1 MPLGSPTRRQGASP
15 FHPTHDLRPARSR
28 WQAEPRKCN
37 YGMTEQGRELPM
49 KRILIAVLAAACI
62 AGAATLAKAGNTPHE
77 EANKK
82 TVIALYEAA
91 LNKMDYEES
100 EKYLGPYYK
109 QHNPMAED
117 GKEGLKKFIEWRK
130 KALPNAK
137 SVIKRIFA
145 DGDYV
150 IVHVH
155 SIREP

>member
-1 MPLGSPTRRQGASP
+1 
-15 FHPTHDLRPARSR
+15 
-28 WQAEPRKCN
+28 
-37 YGMTEQGRELPM
+37 M
-49 KRILIAVLAAACI
+49 KRILVAALAVACI
-62 AGAATLAKAGNTPHE
+62 AGAGTLATAGNTPQE

-117 GKEGLKKFIEWRK
+117 GKEGLKKFLEWRK

-137 SVIKRIFA
+137 SIIKRIFA

-155 SIREP
+155 SIREPGTRGVAIVDIYRMENGKVVEHWDVIQDVPEKARNDNTMF

>member
-1 MPLGSPTRRQGASP
+1 M
-15 FHPTHDLRPARSR
+15 
-28 WQAEPRKCN
+28 N
-37 YGMTEQGRELPM
+37 
-49 KRILIAVLAAACI
+49 RILVAALAAACI
-62 AGAATLAKAGNTPHE
+62 AGAGPLATAGNTPQE

-82 TVIALYEAA
+82 TVMALYEAA
-91 LNKMDYEES
+91 LHKTDYARS

-109 QHNPMAED
+109 QHNPLAED

-155 SIREP
+155 SIREPGTRGAAIVDLYRKENGKVIEHWDVIQDTPDKPRNTNTMF

>member
-1 MPLGSPTRRQGASP
+1 
-15 FHPTHDLRPARSR
+15 
-28 WQAEPRKCN
+28 
-37 YGMTEQGRELPM
+37 M
-49 KRILIAVLAAACI
+49 KRILVATLAAACI
-62 AGAATLAKAGNTPHE
+62 AGAATLATAGNTPQE

-137 SVIKRIFA
+137 SVIKRTFA

-155 SIREP
+155 SVREPGTLGVAIVDIYRLEDGKVVEHWDVIQDIPPPEKVKNNNGMF

>member
-1 MPLGSPTRRQGASP
+1 
-15 FHPTHDLRPARSR
+15 
-28 WQAEPRKCN
+28 
-37 YGMTEQGRELPM
+37 M
-49 KRILIAVLAAACI
+49 KRIPVAALAAACI
-62 AGAATLAKAGNTPHE
+62 AGAGTLATAGTTPQE
-77 EANKK
+77 EVNKK

-155 SIREP
+155 SIREPGTRGVAIIDIYRLEDGKVVEHWDVIQDIPENPRNNNTMF

>member
-1 MPLGSPTRRQGASP
+1 
-15 FHPTHDLRPARSR
+15 
-28 WQAEPRKCN
+28 
-37 YGMTEQGRELPM
+37 
-49 KRILIAVLAAACI
+49 
-62 AGAATLAKAGNTPHE
+62 
-77 EANKK
+77 
-82 TVIALYEAA
+82 
-91 LNKMDYEES
+91 MDYEES

-155 SIREP
+155 SIREPGTRGVAIIDIYRLEDGKVVEHWDVIQDIPENPRNNNTMF